1 MNGLLD
7 AALVAIVLAASVG
20 YALYSLG
27 PKTLRRWF
35 RTALADLAARV
46 PAALH
51 LGGIERRLRGSAGG
65 SGACGGCDSC
75 APSGADARGAGADP
89 RDAAM
94 DARGGGKD
102 PRDAG
107 IEIRVPAASIG
118 RRVN

>member
-35 RTALADLAARV
+35 RTALADLAARA

-51 LGGIERRLRGSAGG
+51 LGRIERRLREGAGG
-65 SGACGGCDSC
+65 SGACGGCDGC
-75 APSGADARGAGADP
+75 APSSADAPGAGT
-89 RDAAM
+89 
-94 DARGGGKD
+94 
-102 PRDAG
+102 
-107 IEIRVPAASIG
+107 EIRVPAASIG
-118 RRVN
+118 KRAH